1 MLQVITY
8 NIHKGLNTWGFK
20 HVLKQMKQMLVETK
34 VDICLLQ
41 EVEGQN
47 STRETEVQFEFLAD
61 TVWTYYSYGQNA
73 TFPSRHHG
81 NAILSRFPILEQ
93 SNHSLTLHS
102 LEQRGFQ
109 HCVIGLPDFP
119 DREIKEN
126 KLHIINTHLNLRN
139 KDRLVQIQKI
149 LDHIEKNIPAHEPF
163 ILGGDFNDWNLQ
175 VAKTIEQRLSI
186 QDSHQFLHKTVAKT
200 FPSFL
205 PLASLDRLYFRHL
218 KPHKAEVLKE
228 QGWSNLSD
236 HAPLRV
242 FFEI

>member
-1 MLQVITY
+1 MLQIMTY
-8 NIHKGLNTWGFK
+8 NIHKGLNTWGLK
-20 HVLKQMKQMLVETK
+20 HVLKEMKEMLVQTK

-47 STRETEVQFEFLAD
+47 SARETEVQFEFLAD

-81 NAILSRFPILEQ
+81 NALLSRFPILEQ

-119 DREIKEN
+119 EKEIKKN
-126 KLHIINTHLNLRN
+126 KLHIINTHLNLRSS
-139 KDRLVQIQKI
+139 DRLIQMTKV
-149 LDHIEKNIPAHEPF
+149 LDYVDQNIAQDEPF

-175 VAKTIEQRLSI
+175 IAQLIEKRLAI
-186 QDSHQFLHKTVAKT
+186 QDSYQFIHRKMAKT

-205 PLASLDRLYFRHL
+205 PLASLDRLYFRNL
-218 KPHKAEVLKE
+218 KPQRAEVLSE
-228 QGWSNLSD
+228 RGWTNLSD
-236 HAPLRV
+236 HAPLRA